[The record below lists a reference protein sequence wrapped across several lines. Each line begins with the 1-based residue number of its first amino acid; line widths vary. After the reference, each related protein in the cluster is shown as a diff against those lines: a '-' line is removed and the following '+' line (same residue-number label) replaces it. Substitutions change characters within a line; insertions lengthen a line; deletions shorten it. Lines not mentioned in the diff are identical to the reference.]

1 VADVSGVLKEGSMAY
16 GGADLSTYD
25 PNPSMDDYASVTPG
39 VDYTSI
45 INSAGQW
52 GATIASIATGNR
64 VQTAPVA
71 GGGYQ
76 TIGAYGSGYQSNA
89 NSQLLIIGVIVVV
102 AILLFR
108 SGK

>member
-1 VADVSGVLKEGSMAY
+1 MSY
-16 GGADLSTYD
+16 GGADLSTVN
-25 PNPSMDDYASVTPG
+25 PNPSIDDYASTTPG

-52 GATIASIATGNR
+52 GATIASIASGNR
-64 VQTAPVA
+64 VQSVPVQ

-76 TIGAYGSGYQSNA
+76 TIGAYGSGYQSN
-89 NSQLLIIGVIVVV
+89 NTSQLLIIGVIVVA

-108 SGK
+108 SK